1 VGADP
6 RRGAHTG
13 SDLLLSHGYCLAE
26 DEHEREIMMPYPP
39 LGILYLSSHLKR
51 RGFRVE
57 VHDTTFG
64 SLESFRAQLE
74 ACRPAVVGLSCNL
87 MTKGNVLRMIAICR
101 EARAFVVLGGPEPAP
116 NAEEYLTRGA
126 DVVVVGEG
134 EATLEELV
142 RHLPERGVEGLER
155 VQGISFLDEGG
166 SLRTTE
172 PRPQLRP
179 LSDQPWPDREAIDIE
194 RYLRTWRD
202 HQGYSSISLITSRGC
217 PYTCTWCSH
226 AVFGQTHRRRG
237 VTDVADEVADL
248 VRRYAPDRLWY
259 ADDVF
264 TLNRPWILD
273 YARELEQRRLHVP
286 FECISRADRINEQ
299 VADALAAMGCVR
311 LWIGSESGSQR
322 VLDAMQ
328 RLTTVEDVQAKTAM
342 LQARGIQVG
351 MFIMLGYDGEDES
364 DLAATVRHLKRANP
378 DTFLTTVAYP
388 IKGTEFYEQVA
399 GRVRSAGP
407 WEARTDRDLRLAGRH
422 SRRYYDHATRWLV
435 NEVRL
440 HRARRQG
447 SNDWRRMG
455 RMYLAARRGRLG
467 MWWTRGEREDDGLAA
482 PAGRGWPA
490 DERRAPGAST

>member
-6 RRGAHTG
+6 CLGASAG

-64 SLESFRAQLE
+64 SLASFRAQLQ

-87 MTKGNVLRMIAICR
+87 MTKGNVLRMIAMCR
-101 EARAFVVLGGPEPAP
+101 EAGAFVVLGGPEPAP
-116 NAEEYLTRGA
+116 NAEEYLNRGA

-134 EATLEELV
+134 EATLEELL
-142 RHLPERGVEGLER
+142 RHLPVRGLEGLER
-155 VQGISFLDEGG
+155 VRGIRFLDREGT
-166 SLRTTE
+166 LRATE
-172 PRPQLRP
+172 PRPLLQP
-179 LSDQPWPDREAIDIE
+179 LGDQPWPDREAIDIG

-202 HQGYSSISLITSRGC
+202 RHGYSSMSLITARGC

-226 AVFGQTHRRRG
+226 AVFGQTHRRRS
-237 VTDVADEVADL
+237 VSDVADEVATL
-248 VRRYAPDRLWY
+248 VARYAPERLWY

-264 TLNRPWILD
+264 TLHRPWILD
-273 YARELEQRRLHVP
+273 YARELERRGLHVP
-286 FECISRADRINEQ
+286 FECISRADRITEQ
-299 VADALAAMGCVR
+299 VADALAAMGCAR

-322 VLDAMQ
+322 VLDAMK

-351 MFIMLGYDGEDES
+351 MFIMLGFDGEDES
-364 DLAATVRHLKRANP
+364 DLAATVEHLKRANP

-388 IKGTEFYEQVA
+388 IKGTEFYERVA
-399 GRVRSAGP
+399 GRVRSDLP
-407 WEARTDRDLRLAGRH
+407 WEVRTDRDLRLAGRH
-422 SRRYYDHATRWLV
+422 SRRYYEHATRWLV
-435 NEVRL
+435 NDVRL

-447 SNDWRRMG
+447 PTDWPGMG
-455 RMYLAARRGRLG
+455 RMYLAACRGRLG
-467 MWWTRGEREDDGLAA
+467 MWWTRREREDEGIAA

-490 DERRAPGAST
+490 GERREPGASG